1 VKRLPL
7 GYTSLVLLA
16 PLSIIVALMV
26 GSFGCGSSG
35 GGSTPAATQGYLEL
49 GFVDSPT
56 TGFQQINLNVV
67 SVRFNPSTN
76 PNVSDSDPNWYTIPA
91 PPGAGAAGELALD
104 LTKIVANVQMFNTA
118 ATAAQVYFQVE
129 LQLDPTTPGTVIPSC
144 GGGGIE
150 GCASYPIT
158 MPNGTNLRTTT
169 ISGIPVAAFGLTPV
183 VLDISPGT
191 IVPPS
196 SPGGAYT
203 MNNPTISV
211 LTTNQLM
218 ASVTGTVNF
227 TGGSPL
233 AGQTINAELTG
244 TNQIVASAPLLL
256 TSSGTSASIFLQL
269 PANPKP
275 LGTTYDIYISGGT
288 ATTASVSGLNLIPG
302 QQAPLTFS
310 VQAKGSFNNVSGTII
325 DGPSNSAIS
334 GATVDLLQPPS
345 NNASANCTTTPLSC
359 VVIMTTSTNEQGA
372 YLLSSVPFGTY
383 AIRASNT
390 GNTEQIESLT
400 VNANT
405 PACGGQTATCNIT
418 LPGVLISGTVQIDT
432 APPVGTN
439 QLVTVVAERTGTNI
453 LEGVSQAVI
462 RAGSTSGA
470 FTIEVPSGM
479 GNVDLIATA
488 QDAYL
493 GVGTPYTGHT
503 IGVAAN
509 INPSPST
516 GPAPSPV
523 LAMKCAG
530 HGTIVG
536 QANNA
541 DANTLVYV
549 SKVDPTTNLPVQLVA
564 SSVGP
569 SIDGSGQPNPNA
581 NQFSVCVPPDAYQV
595 QRFEYS
601 QPSAGASA
609 TATPVGTPVTL
620 AVPAPSATSSPCPSV
635 CISGGCPG
643 VCSGTQLP
651 SAL

>member
-1 VKRLPL
+1 MKRLPL

-56 TGFQQINLNVV
+56 AGFQQINLNVV

-76 PNVSDSDPNWYTIPA
+76 QNVSDSDPNWYTIPA

-104 LTKIVANVQMFNTA
+104 LTKITSNVQMFNTA

-150 GCASYPIT
+150 GCASYPLS
-158 MPNGTNLRTTT
+158 MPNGTNLRTTVGG
-169 ISGIPVAAFGLTPV
+169 GIPVAAFGLTPV
-183 VLDISPGT
+183 VLDITPGT
-191 IVPPS
+191 IVRPS

-203 MNNPTISV
+203 MNNPTIAVVS
-211 LTTNQLM
+211 TNQLM
-218 ASVTGTVNF
+218 ASVTGTVTF

-244 TNQIVASAPLLL
+244 TNQIIASAPLLIS
-256 TSSGTSASIFLQL
+256 SSGTSASIFLQL

-288 ATTASVSGLNLIPG
+288 ATTASVQGLNLVPG
-302 QQAPLTFS
+302 QSATENFT
-310 VQAKGSFNNVSGTII
+310 VQAKGSFNNVSGTIV
-325 DGPSNSAIS
+325 DGPSNTAIT
-334 GATVDLLQPPS
+334 GAVVDLLQPPS
-345 NNASANCTTTPLSC
+345 NNASANCATTPLSC
-359 VVIMTTSTNEQGA
+359 VVIATTTTDELGN
-372 YLLSSVPFGTY
+372 YLLPSVPFGTY
-383 AIRASNT
+383 AVRASNT
-390 GNTEQIESLT
+390 GNTEQVQSLT

-405 PACGGQTATCNIT
+405 PACGTQTGTCNMT
-418 LPGVLISGTVQIDT
+418 LAGVLINGTVQIDT

-439 QLVTVVAERTGTNI
+439 QLVTVIAEDTGTNI
-453 LEGVSQAVI
+453 LEGVTQAVI
-462 RAGSTSGA
+462 RAGATSGA
-470 FTIEVPSGM
+470 FTIEVPTSI
-479 GNVDLIATA
+479 NVDLIATA

-509 INPSPST
+509 INPSPSS
-516 GPAPSPV
+516 GQAPTPV
-523 LAMKCAG
+523 LSMKCAG

-536 QANNA
+536 AALNP
-541 DANTLVYV
+541 DTNTLVYV
-549 SKVDPTTNLPVQLVA
+549 SKTDPTTNLPVQLVA

-569 SIDGSGQPNPNA
+569 PTDGSGQQNPNA
-581 NQFSVCVPPDAYQV
+581 TQFSVCVPPDTYQL

-635 CISGGCPG
+635 CISGVCPG

-651 SAL
+651 NSL

>member
-1 VKRLPL
+1 
-7 GYTSLVLLA
+7 
-16 PLSIIVALMV
+16 MV

-56 TGFQQINLNVV
+56 SGFQQINLNVV

-104 LTKIVANVQMFNTA
+104 LTKITANVQMFNTA

-150 GCASYPIT
+150 GCASYPIS

-169 ISGIPVAAFGLTPV
+169 TSGIPVAAFGLTPV
-183 VLDISPGT
+183 VLDITPGT
-191 IVPPS
+191 IVRPS
-196 SPGGAYT
+196 SPGAAYV
-203 MNNPTISV
+203 MNNPTIAV
-211 LTTNQLM
+211 VTTNQLM
-218 ASVTGTVNF
+218 ASITGTVNF

-244 TNQIVASAPLLL
+244 TNQIIASAPLLIS
-256 TSSGTSASIFLQL
+256 SSGTSASIFLQL

-288 ATTASVSGLNLIPG
+288 ATTASVQGLNLVPG
-302 QQAPLTFS
+302 QSVSENFT
-310 VQAKGSFNNVSGTII
+310 VQAKGSFNSVSGTIV
-325 DGPSNSAIS
+325 DGPSNSGIT
-334 GATVDLLQPPS
+334 GATVDLLQAPTNNPS
-345 NNASANCTTTPLSC
+345 ADCTTTPLSC

-372 YLLSSVPFGTY
+372 YLLSSVPFGSY

-390 GNTEQIESLT
+390 GNTEQIQSLT

-405 PACGGQTATCNIT
+405 PACGTQTGACNLT
-418 LPGVLISGTVQIDT
+418 LAGVLINGTVQIDT

-439 QLVTVVAERTGTNI
+439 QLVTVVAEETGTNI
-453 LEGVSQAVI
+453 LEGVTQAVI
-462 RAGSTSGA
+462 RAGATTGA
-470 FTIEVPSGM
+470 FTIEVPTSM
-479 GNVDLIATA
+479 NVDLIATA
-488 QDAYL
+488 QDGYL
-493 GVGTPYTGHT
+493 GVGTPYSGHT
-503 IGVAAN
+503 LGVAAN
-509 INPSPST
+509 INPSPSS
-516 GPAPSPV
+516 GPAPAPV
-523 LAMKCAG
+523 LSMKCAG

-536 QANNA
+536 AALNP
-541 DANTLVYV
+541 DTNTLVYV
-549 SKVDPTTNLPVQLVA
+549 SKTDPTTNLPVQLVA

-569 SIDGSGQPNPNA
+569 PTDGAGQPNPNA
-581 NQFSVCVPPDAYQV
+581 DQFSVCVPPDTYQV

-609 TATPVGTPVTL
+609 TATPAGTPVTL

-643 VCSGTQLP
+643 VCNGTQLP
-651 SAL
+651 SSL